1 MGGLSREFRANGPT
15 QLVHDFDVLFYYDPL
30 HFHFLFYF
38 CASISSNQ
46 ADCADDRHLCEF
58 YELNSQ
64 KQQEDRNK
72 DELKYITSSF
82 LKTLSEQERYKV

>member
-1 MGGLSREFRANGPT
+1 MNSVQMDRYSWYMILMFCFIMILCIFIS
-15 QLVHDFDVLFYYDPL
+15 
-30 HFHFLFYF
+30 HFISVQVFLP
-38 CASISSNQ
+38 IRQIVKMIDN
-46 ADCADDRHLCEF
+46 LCEF